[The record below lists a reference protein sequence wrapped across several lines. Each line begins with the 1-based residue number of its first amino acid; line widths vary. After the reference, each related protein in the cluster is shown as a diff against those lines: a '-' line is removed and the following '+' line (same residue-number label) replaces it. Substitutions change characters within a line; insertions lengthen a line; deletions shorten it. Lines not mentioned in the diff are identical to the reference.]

1 MKPQRLR
8 LARLPYQIKQIK
20 AFKTRTMVKDSM
32 EPWSSLEEGCEEQQK
47 AIEQTG
53 GEWPIQESTQAPG
66 LSKQSWQL

>member
-1 MKPQRLR
+1 
-8 LARLPYQIKQIK
+8 
-20 AFKTRTMVKDSM
+20 MVKDFM

-47 AIEQTG
+47 VTEQTG